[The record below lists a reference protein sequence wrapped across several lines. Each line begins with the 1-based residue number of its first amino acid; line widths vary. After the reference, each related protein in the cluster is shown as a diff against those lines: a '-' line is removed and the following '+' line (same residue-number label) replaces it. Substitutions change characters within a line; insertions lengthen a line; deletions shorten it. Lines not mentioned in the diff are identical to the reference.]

1 MVWWCPAGLERCQNE
16 CSPALG
22 LLPAQGVLRAA
33 PDNATGPWNQII
45 GPQDPPAFDLPARSG
60 RPTPMR
66 KEIII
71 SSTAN
76 EHRIAI
82 TEDGRL
88 AELFVESPEKERN
101 VGDVYLGRVAKVM
114 PGIRAAFVDIGMSQ
128 DAFLHFSDVGSIEE
142 FSTLFDEEDDEDE
155 EGKPAAPIE
164 VPGNGTPPPAPQEQ
178 HRRRE
183 ERRPEV
189 NLQKGQEI
197 LVQITKEPQGKKG
210 VRVRSALSLPGR
222 FLVLIPFDGKVGVS
236 KKLSNFKEKR
246 RLRKTVRSM
255 LPKGFG
261 AIIRTVADG
270 KSDELLKG
278 DLDALVRQWQNI
290 EASVK
295 GAKAPALVYKDM
307 DTTSSVIR
315 DLFQEAVERI
325 VVDDKRL
332 FKEIK
337 AYVQASSPDML
348 DRVELYRD
356 REPIF
361 DQFGIEKEFQT
372 LFSKKVW
379 LKSGGYLFI
388 EKTEAMTVV
397 DVNSGRYAAKREQ
410 ELNSLR
416 TDMEAAREICRQL
429 RLRDIG
435 GLVVIDFIDLD
446 DEKNKKKVYD
456 EMKKEMKRDRA
467 KITVLPM
474 TEFGLVQITR
484 QRIRQTIQMSFSEAC
499 PTCSGTGLVQSKN
512 TTLNQIE
519 RWIKRYSTDRK
530 GWRLELRVNPT
541 IADTLTLGTWSRI
554 RKMELSFRVLVKVV
568 ADPNIGSDDFK
579 FISPKL
585 GREITQDYTS

>member
-1 MVWWCPAGLERCQNE
+1 
-16 CSPALG
+16 
-22 LLPAQGVLRAA
+22 
-33 PDNATGPWNQII
+33 
-45 GPQDPPAFDLPARSG
+45 
-60 RPTPMR
+60 MR

-114 PGIRAAFVDIGMSQ
+114 PGIRASFVDIGMSQ
-128 DAFLHFSDVGSIEE
+128 DAFLHFSDVGSLDD
-142 FSTLFDEEDDEDE
+142 FSALFDEDNE
-155 EGKPAAPIE
+155 EEEVGQTASSPAEAA
-164 VPGNGTPPPAPQEQ
+164 GNGTPESAPQEGQ
-178 HRRRE
+178 RKREDRRD

-210 VRVRSALSLPGR
+210 VRVRSAISLPGR

-270 KSDELLKG
+270 KSDELLKQ
-278 DLDALVRQWQNI
+278 DLDNLVKQWENI
-290 EASVK
+290 EHGVK

-332 FKEIK
+332 FKEVK
-337 AYVQASSPDML
+337 AYVQSSSPDMA
-348 DRVELYRD
+348 DRIELYRD

-361 DQFGIEKEFQT
+361 DKFGIEKEFQT

-397 DVNSGRYAAKREQ
+397 DVNSGRYAAKRDQ

-416 TDMEAAREICRQL
+416 TDMEAAREVCRQL

-435 GLVVIDFIDLD
+435 GLVVIDFIDLE

-474 TEFGLVQITR
+474 TEFGIVQITR
-484 QRIRQTIQMSFSEAC
+484 QRIRQTVSMSFSEAC
-499 PTCSGTGLVQSKN
+499 PTCTGTGQVQSKN

-519 RWIKRYSTDRK
+519 RWI
-530 GWRLELRVNPT
+530 
-541 IADTLTLGTWSRI
+541 
-554 RKMELSFRVLVKVV
+554 
-568 ADPNIGSDDFK
+568 
-579 FISPKL
+579 
-585 GREITQDYTS
+585 

>member
-1 MVWWCPAGLERCQNE
+1 
-16 CSPALG
+16 
-22 LLPAQGVLRAA
+22 
-33 PDNATGPWNQII
+33 
-45 GPQDPPAFDLPARSG
+45 
-60 RPTPMR
+60 MR

-128 DAFLHFSDVGSIEE
+128 DAFLHFSDVGQIEE
-142 FSTLFDEEDDEDE
+142 FSSMFDEEDDDEDE
-155 EGKPAAPIE
+155 EGGPRPSAPDQA
-164 VPGNGTPPPAPQEQ
+164 PGNGAPAATEAPP

-183 ERRPEV
+183 DRMPEV

-197 LVQITKEPQGKKG
+197 LVQITKEAQGKKG
-210 VRVRSALSLPGR
+210 VRVRSAISLPGR

-236 KKLSNFKEKR
+236 KKLANFKEKR

-261 AIIRTVADG
+261 AIIRTVAEG
-270 KSDELLKG
+270 KSDDLLKQ
-278 DLDALVRQWQNI
+278 DLDNLFKQWENI
-290 EASVK
+290 EKGVK

-315 DLFQEAVERI
+315 DLFQDAVERI

-332 FKEIK
+332 FKEVK
-337 AYVQASSPDML
+337 AYVQSSSPDMAE
-348 DRVELYRD
+348 RIELYRD

-361 DQFGIEKEFQT
+361 DRFGIEKEFQS
-372 LFSKKVW
+372 LFGKKVW
-379 LKSGGYLFI
+379 LKSGGYLYI

-416 TDMEAAREICRQL
+416 TDLEAAREVCRQL

-435 GLVVIDFIDLD
+435 GLIVIDFIDLE

-484 QRIRQTIQMSFSEAC
+484 QRIRQTVQMSFSEAC
-499 PTCSGTGLVQSKN
+499 PTCAGTGLVQSKN

-530 GWRLELRVNPT
+530 GWRVELRVNPA
-541 IADTLTLGTWSRI
+541 IAEPLTRGTWSRI
-554 RKMELSFRVLVKVV
+554 RKLELQNRVLVKVV
-568 ADPNIGSDDFK
+568 PDPNIMSDDFK
-579 FISPKL
+579 FFSPKL
-585 GREITQDYTS
+585 GKEITQDYQS